1 MGTYNN
7 MTRSRF
13 WATEICRNKM
23 KPEIYRYLCDLL
35 NTCMNTYKNI
45 KDTLATDQWFRSQ
58 GLNPRTCTNP
68 DLDAKFT
75 QAKRA
80 AHHLLQSHRDLL
92 ANEQIRQV
100 EEFNSKKNKA
110 TARQIF
116 GILNLYKKIR
126 RQIHSKQ
133 S

>member
-1 MGTYNN
+1 
-7 MTRSRF
+7 
-13 WATEICRNKM
+13 
-23 KPEIYRYLCDLL
+23 
-35 NTCMNTYKNI
+35 MNTFKNI
-45 KDTLATDQWFRSQ
+45 KDTLVTDQWFRSQ

-80 AHHLLQSHRDLL
+80 AHHLLLFYKDLL
-92 ANEQIRQV
+92 SNEQIRQV

-116 GILNLYKKIR
+116 GILNLYKKIS

>member
-1 MGTYNN
+1 
-7 MTRSRF
+7 
-13 WATEICRNKM
+13 
-23 KPEIYRYLCDLL
+23 
-35 NTCMNTYKNI
+35 MNTYKNI
-45 KDTLATDQWFRSQ
+45 KDTLATDKWFRSQ

-68 DLDAKFT
+68 DLDGKFT